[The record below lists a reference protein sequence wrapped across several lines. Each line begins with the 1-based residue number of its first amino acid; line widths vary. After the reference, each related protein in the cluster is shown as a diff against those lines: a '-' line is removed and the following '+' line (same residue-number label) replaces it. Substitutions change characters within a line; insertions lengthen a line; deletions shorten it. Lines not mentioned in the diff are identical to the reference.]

1 MQSQK
6 IKKESN
12 IYTVSRSYNKVI
24 EMDLAFHHAK
34 TLCNK
39 KQKAQKFYH
48 QFFVLEIHFP
58 LPISAHTRF
67 MRTFCSSA
75 LL

>member
-1 MQSQK
+1 MLSQK
-6 IKKESN
+6 IKKENN
-12 IYTVSRSYNKVI
+12 IYTVSRTYNKVI

-48 QFFVLEIHFP
+48 PLQENVFLVTKQFVIKSPVFRH
-58 LPISAHTRF
+58 
-67 MRTFCSSA
+67 
-75 LL
+75 